1 MYKQEEIEYPD
12 VSRPPPIASDDLIQ
26 QRAVMYMYGM
36 HVSIFYLYI

>member
-12 VSRPPPIASDDLIQ
+12 VSPPPIASDE

-36 HVSIFYLYI
+36 HASIFYLYI